1 MKFLLTFILA
11 FSLTVANS
19 QKLKMTSTNDLVM
32 DCMKTNGEGANKQMA
47 IWVPYN
53 FWEIVGEQMKAS
65 PEFVE
70 NIVTQMKDYMMF
82 CVVDYT
88 TSSSGIN
95 FKTDAEIRTS
105 IKLIDSSK
113 NVLKPLEDKE
123 ISEDAKRLLKNLQP
137 IMAQMLGQFG
147 EGMQIYLFKAK
158 RINGKP
164 TINVLT
170 KNDFTLSWNT
180 TSLNWKLPLA
190 SMLPSKF
197 CPVDNE
203 KMKGNWQ
210 YCPIHGTKLDK

>member
-1 MKFLLTFILA
+1 
-11 FSLTVANS
+11 
-19 QKLKMTSTNDLVM
+19 
-32 DCMKTNGEGANKQMA
+32 
-47 IWVPYN
+47 
-53 FWEIVGEQMKAS
+53 MKAS